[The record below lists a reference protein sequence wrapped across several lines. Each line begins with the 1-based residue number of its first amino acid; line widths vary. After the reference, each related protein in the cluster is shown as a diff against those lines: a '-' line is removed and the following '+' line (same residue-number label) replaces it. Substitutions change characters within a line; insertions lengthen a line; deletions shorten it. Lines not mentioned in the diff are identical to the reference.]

1 MNNLLAITYAF
12 MLAYCPYDNYGVG
25 TIQEKYQNATH
36 AQIEIGLQVL
46 DHINAYAGEETF
58 QIPNGGITSWIPYT
72 QSYYV
77 GAEYEYKLEEGLDL
91 KAGIR
96 HKCQH
101 PVNGW
106 GEQLS
111 QFDHA
116 TTEIYMSISGKI
128 DVF

>member
-1 MNNLLAITYAF
+1 MNRFLAITYAF
-12 MLAYCPYDNYGVG
+12 MLTYCPYDNYGFG
-25 TIQEKYQNATH
+25 TTQELYKDATH
-36 AQIEIGLQVL
+36 TQIEIGLQVF
-46 DHINAYAGEETF
+46 DRINAYAGEETF
-58 QIPNGGITSWIPYT
+58 QIPNEGITNWTPYT

-77 GAEYEYKLEEGLDL
+77 GIEYEHKFAEGLDL

-111 QFDHA
+111 RFDHA
-116 TTEIYMSISGKI
+116 ITEVYMGISGKI